1 MRRLIPYI
9 ASDYRKDRIWMRRTK
24 RERRNYEICIAV
36 DDSAS
41 MRDVFTTEVC
51 VILTSTPLNLTLNP
65 VWVIGHLPESM
76 PD

>member
-9 ASDYRKDRIWMRRTK
+9 ASDYRKDRIWMRRTR

-41 MRDVFTTEVC
+41 MREALTTEVRP
-51 VILTSTPLNLTLNP
+51 TQPPTQSPN
-65 VWVIGHLPESM
+65 S
-76 PD
+76 